1 METPEG
7 PSALPLTLSQQQ
19 MSETAMCSL
28 PLWLQEEEETF
39 VGKGGKIFQ
48 TSVPASALSKD

>member
-1 METPEG
+1 MSHNGGSTGYASQSEFLAQALGPER
-7 PSALPLTLSQQQ
+7 
-19 MSETAMCSL
+19 
-28 PLWLQEEEETF
+28 LQEEEETF